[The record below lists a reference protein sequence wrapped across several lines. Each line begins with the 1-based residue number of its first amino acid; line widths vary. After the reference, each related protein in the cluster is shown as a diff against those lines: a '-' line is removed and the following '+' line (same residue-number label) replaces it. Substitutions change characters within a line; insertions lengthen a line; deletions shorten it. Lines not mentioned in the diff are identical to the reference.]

1 MSSTKS
7 LVDFLDDGLPDVR
20 VSWDIKPVI
29 LVDEAIAD
37 IHPWFEFDLGGE
49 LSKAFYPV
57 LVVDG
62 GDSEDVSPGDGIGYL
77 VLGSWSVD
85 DDIVEL
91 GHVGEPS
98 CLFGSDLLL
107 VLDIGDCVV
116 VSDNGDLVVGK

>member
-7 LVDFLDDGLPDVR
+7 LVDFLDDDLPDVR
-20 VSWDIKPVI
+20 VSWDIKPAV
-29 LVDEAIAD
+29 LVDETIAD
-37 IHPWFEFDLGGE
+37 IHPWFEFNLGGE

-57 LVVDG
+57 LVVDD
-62 GDSEDVSPGDGIGYL
+62 GDSKDVSPGDGISYL

-85 DDIVEL
+85 DEIVEL